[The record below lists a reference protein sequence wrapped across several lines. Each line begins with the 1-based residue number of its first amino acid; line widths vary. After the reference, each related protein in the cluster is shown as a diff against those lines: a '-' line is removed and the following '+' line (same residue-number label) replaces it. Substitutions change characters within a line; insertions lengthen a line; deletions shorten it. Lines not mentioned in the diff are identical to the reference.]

1 MTVSPATATVVQ
13 RDTLRL
19 TATATNVY
27 GQVVTGVEFEWASGN
42 TAVAAVDSSGLV
54 TGVGAGQAEVTATAA
69 GVTGRAELAVV
80 APLPTTVVVTPD
92 TVVLTAFGQTV
103 QLAAEVRDQ
112 IGRVMDGAPVSWS
125 SADTTVAVV
134 DSTGLAR
141 AVGSGAATAVARA
154 RDAAGDAHVTVMQS
168 ARSVTVSPAEETV
181 ALGDTLRLLAE
192 ARDENGHPVE
202 GAAFT
207 WSSSDAAVA
216 AVDPSGLVR
225 GAREG
230 TATIT
235 ARADEAA
242 SASSEITVSN
252 PDRAALAA
260 LYEATDGP
268 NWVDDTNWLTDAPLG
283 EWYGVRTDA
292 TGRVVRLDLNGRW
305 DSETRETVQ
314 HGLRGK
320 IPPEIGE
327 LGSLQAL
334 HLEGNELT
342 GGIPTELGGLANLQS
357 LDLGSNQLTG
367 EIPTEIGEL
376 TNLRILELYN
386 NPLTG
391 EIPAEIG
398 NLVNLEY
405 LSLYGGNLSGEIP
418 VEIGSLVN
426 LRFLYI
432 TNNRLTGKLPAE
444 IGNLVNLESLSMGYN
459 RLTGEIPP
467 ELGNLANLHSI
478 LLSSNQLTG
487 AMPSEMGNLASL
499 ETLAVRNN
507 QLTGPIPSSFLR
519 LALRGLHLGWNES
532 LCVPGTSGFLSWLRG
547 IDDRDE
553 QEQLCNAADV
563 TALES
568 IYQVAGGAGWI
579 RSTGWMGDGAVEEW
593 EGVVADS
600 LGRVV
605 ELDLAGN
612 NLTGSMPAGVVAL
625 SRLQVLRMGDNRLFG
640 RLPRG
645 LAGLPMREL
654 HYAGTEVC
662 VPAGESFGAWLAS
675 IPSHEGTGIVCSV
688 ALTDREILEVFFHAT
703 GGPDWSESQNWLTN
717 APLNEWH
724 GVETD
729 AAGRVVGL
737 LLGSPWQ
744 FQSFG
749 LKGRLPPEVGD
760 LDKLRE
766 LGLWSTELSG
776 PIPPELGT
784 LADLT
789 YLWLYNT
796 DLSGRI
802 PVELGNLGKLV
813 VLDLENNR
821 LSGDIP
827 LELGN
832 LANLRTLLLN
842 GNQLEGSIP
851 SELGELENL
860 NFLYLSDNELSG
872 TIPSGLGGLAHLRA
886 LHLDFNR
893 LSGPVPPAF
902 RGMTSLVRLTMGGN
916 EELRGRLPLVLT
928 QLRDLDVL
936 VTSGTGLCAPADAPF
951 QTWLGGLSKRRVA
964 PCVEAAPPSAYL
976 TQAVQS
982 FEYPVPLVAGRRA
995 LLRVF
1000 PTAATGN
1007 SADMPAVRARF
1018 YVNGRETRVVD
1029 VPSGPGPVPTAIDE
1043 GSLASSVNAEIPGQV
1058 IGPGLEMVVE
1068 LDPDGALDPALG
1080 VTNRIPET
1088 GRTAVEVRRMPTLD
1102 LTVIPFVWS
1111 ETHDSTIVDLV
1122 LAMAAGPESHEML
1135 GPTRSLLPVG
1145 GIEVT
1150 AHEPVVSSSNSAFDL
1165 LGQTAAIREMEG
1177 GTGHYKGM
1185 MSPPVTDAGGVAYL
1199 PGRNSFS
1206 QPYAGIVAHELGH
1219 NFNLQHAP
1227 CGGAGGPDPGYPYR
1241 DGTIGAWGYDFDA
1254 GSLVHPETPDL
1265 MSYCG
1270 PIWVSDY
1277 YFEAA
1282 FRFRL
1287 EDEGAPG
1294 AAAALPVRSLLLW
1307 GGTGADSVPFL
1318 EPAFVVDAPPSLPT
1332 SRGDHR
1338 ITGTAADGSV
1348 LFSLDFVMTEMAD
1361 GEGHSGFTFLL
1372 PVEPAWEARLAAI
1385 TLSGPAGTA
1394 TLDGDS
1400 DIAMAILRD
1409 PRTGQV
1415 RGILR
1420 DPPLEAGVAADA
1432 AVGAPGLEVLFSRGI
1447 PGAAAWRR

>member
-27 GQVVTGVEFEWASGN
+27 GQVVTGVEFAWASGN
-42 TAVAAVDSSGLV
+42 TAVAVVDSTGLV

-69 GVTGRAELAVV
+69 GVTGRAELTVE
-80 APLPTTVVVTPD
+80 APVPTTVALTPD

-112 IGRVMDGAPVSWS
+112 IGRVMDGAPVAWS
-125 SADTTVAVV
+125 SADTTVAVI
-134 DSTGLAR
+134 DSTGLVR
-141 AVGSGAATAVARA
+141 AVGNGAATAVARA
-154 RDAAGDAHVTVMQS
+154 GDASGDAHVTVIQS

-202 GAAFT
+202 GAEFA

-216 AVDPSGLVR
+216 TVDPSGLVR

-235 ARADEAA
+235 ARADEA
-242 SASSEITVSN
+242 SASSRITVNN
-252 PDRAALAA
+252 PDRAALVA

-268 NWVDDTNWLTDAPLG
+268 NWVDNTNWLTDAPLG

-292 TGRVVRLDLNGRW
+292 TDRVVRLDLNGRW
-305 DSETRETVQ
+305 DSEKRETVR

-320 IPPEIGE
+320 IPAKLGE
-327 LGSLQAL
+327 LGSLQGL
-334 HLEGNELT
+334 HLERNELT
-342 GGIPTELGGLANLQS
+342 GGIPPAIGGLANLRS

-367 EIPTEIGEL
+367 EIPAELGEL
-376 TNLRILELYN
+376 SNLRILELYN
-386 NPLTG
+386 NPLAGEIPAEIGNLVNLEHLNLSEGNLSGEIPVALGNLANLRFLYIYNNRLTG

-398 NLVNLEY
+398 NLVNLE
-405 LSLYGGNLSGEIP
+405 SLH
-418 VEIGSLVN
+418 
-426 LRFLYI
+426 
-432 TNNRLTGKLPAE
+432 
-444 IGNLVNLESLSMGYN
+444 MWYN
-459 RLTGEIPP
+459 RLTGAI
-467 ELGNLANLHSI
+467 
-478 LLSSNQLTG
+478 
-487 AMPSEMGNLASL
+487 PSEMGNLASL
-499 ETLAVRNN
+499 RHLMVRNN
-507 QLTGPIPSSFLR
+507 RLTGPIPPSFLQLE
-519 LALRGLHLGWNES
+519 LASLGIHGNES

-547 IDDRDE
+547 IENRDE
-553 QEQLCNAADV
+553 QEPLCNAADV

-568 IYQVAGGAGWI
+568 VYQVTGGAGWT

-593 EGVVADS
+593 EGVAADS

-612 NLTGSMPAGVVAL
+612 NLTGSMPASVVAL
-625 SRLQVLRMGDNRLFG
+625 SRLQVLRMGDNPLFG

-645 LAGLPMREL
+645 LAGLPIREL
-654 HYAGTEVC
+654 DYAGTEVC

-675 IPSHEGTGIVCSV
+675 IPSHEGTGIACSS
-688 ALTDREILEVFFHAT
+688 ALSDREILEVFFHAT
-703 GGPDWSESQNWLTN
+703 GGPGWNESENWLTN
-717 APLNEWH
+717 APLNEWY

-737 LLGSPWQ
+737 VLASFWD

-749 LKGRLPPEVGD
+749 LKGRLPPEIGD
-760 LDKLRE
+760 LDKLTS
-766 LGLWSTELSG
+766 LGLGNTELSG
-776 PIPPELGT
+776 PIPPELGN

-796 DLSGRI
+796 ELSGPI
-802 PVELGNLGKLV
+802 P
-813 VLDLENNR
+813 
-821 LSGDIP
+821 S
-827 LELGN
+827 ELGN
-832 LANLRTLLLN
+832 LANLRVLSLWGNQLDGSIPSELGQLDDLDALFLY

-851 SELGELENL
+851 SELGELEDL
-860 NFLYLSDNELSG
+860 SWLYLNDNELSG

-893 LSGPVPPAF
+893 LSGPVPPTF
-902 RGMTSLVRLTMGGN
+902 RRMTSLVRLTLGGN
-916 EELRGRLPLVLT
+916 EELRGRLPLALT

-982 FEYPVPLVAGRRA
+982 FQYPVPLVAGRRA

-1000 PTAATGN
+1000 PTAATAN

-1018 YVNGRETRVVD
+1018 YINGRETRVID
-1029 VPSGPGPVPTAIDE
+1029 VADGPGPVPTEIKQ

-1058 IGPGLEMVVE
+1058 IRPGLEMVIEV
-1068 LDPDGALDPALG
+1068 DPDGALDPALG
-1080 VTNRIPET
+1080 VANRIPET

-1111 ETHDSTIVDLV
+1111 ETHDSTIMDLV
-1122 LAMAAGPESHEML
+1122 RDMAAAPESHEML
-1135 GPTRSLLPVG
+1135 GPTRVLLPVG
-1145 GIEVT
+1145 GIEIT
-1150 AHEPVVSSSNSAFDL
+1150 AHEPVVSTSNSAFDL
-1165 LGQTAAIREMEG
+1165 LRQTAAIREMEG

-1185 MSPPVTDAGGVAYL
+1185 MSPPVTGASGVASL

-1206 QPYAGIVAHELGH
+1206 TPYPGIVAHELGH
-1219 NFNLQHAP
+1219 NFNLVHAP
-1227 CGGAGGPDPGYPYR
+1227 CGGAGGPDPAYPYR
-1241 DGTIGAWGYDFDA
+1241 GGTIGAWGYDFDA
-1254 GSLVHPETPDL
+1254 GRLVHPGTPDL

-1294 AAAALPVRSLLLW
+1294 RAAAPVRSLLLW

-1318 EPAFVVDAPPSLPT
+1318 EPAFVVDAPPSLPA
-1332 SRGDHR
+1332 SGGDHR
-1338 ITGTAADGSV
+1338 IAGTAADGSV

-1361 GEGHSGFTFLL
+1361 GEGRSRFAFLL

-1385 TLSGPAGTA
+1385 TLSGPAGRA
-1394 TLDGDS
+1394 ILDGDS
-1400 DIAMAILRD
+1400 DVPMAILRD
-1409 PRTGQV
+1409 PRTGRV

-1420 DPPLEAGVAADA
+1420 DPPQPIAVAADA
-1432 AVGAPGLEVLFSRGI
+1432 VGTGARGLEVLFSRGI
-1447 PGAAAWRR
+1447 PGAPAWRR